1 MASGSLAS
9 GLSEISRY
17 ALLMQLWAKPFLPP
31 SSLAREVHPQLFLF
45 NSYSGSLEAISDTEV
60 SMYVCGITPYDA
72 THLGHAATYLT
83 YDLVNRFLIASGRKV
98 SYVQNITDIDDPLLV
113 RADRDGILWEDLA
126 DAQIALFKDDMSKLR
141 VNPPDF
147 YESVTENM
155 NLIINAIK
163 EIEDKGFTYKLDG
176 DLYLDLQRIPGA
188 LGNLPFSESEA
199 ISIFKERGGDP
210 DRAGKRHPL
219 DNLLWQKA
227 RPSEPRWDSSFGA
240 GRPGWHIECVAIALG
255 YLKQGVHHCI
265 SLQGGGQDLLF
276 PHHYMSNYQAMA
288 MRGMPLAQLFSHAGM
303 IGYEGEKMSKSRGN
317 LVFVSKLLAD
327 GINPNVL
334 RAALI
339 NRNYREYF
347 AWADAQIKVAETFCQ
362 RMQSCL
368 SREEVAPTKDLIISM
383 VKSLANDL
391 DTVSVFEALNCWCS
405 KTENGETGGHPGEL
419 SRAIDLYL
427 GIAF

>member
-31 SSLAREVHPQLFLF
+31 SSLAREAHPQLFLF

-83 YDLVNRFLIASGRKV
+83 YDLINRFLIASGRKV

-113 RADRDGILWEDLA
+113 RANRDGILWEDLA
-126 DAQIALFKDDMSKLR
+126 DSQIALFKDDMSKLR
-141 VNPPDF
+141 VNPPNF

-155 NLIINAIK
+155 NLIIKAIE
-163 EIEDKGFTYKLDG
+163 EIEGRGFTYTLDG

-188 LGNLPFSESEA
+188 LENLPFSEIEA
-199 ISIFKERGGDP
+199 IAIFKERGGDP

-255 YLKQGVHHCI
+255 YLKQGLHHCI

-288 MRGMPLAQLFSHAGM
+288 LRGIPLAQLFSHAGM

-317 LVFVSKLLAD
+317 LVFVSKLLAEGVD
-327 GINPNVL
+327 PNVL

-347 AWADAQIKVAETFCQ
+347 TWTDAQIIEAQAFCK

-368 SREEVAPTKDLIISM
+368 SREEVAPTKDLINSM
-383 VKSLANDL
+383 VKALANDM
-391 DTVSVFEALNCWCS
+391 DTVSVFDLLNSWCS
-405 KTENGETGGHPGEL
+405 KTENGESGGHPGEL